1 MKLSRGFYNLYR
13 NDEADCEKGQV
24 LHVHHGDIV
33 IRYNFGKFVTF
44 AFLHLCYVDLIG
56 LVTDYL

>member
-1 MKLSRGFYNLYR
+1 MVSIIYIGMMKPI
-13 NDEADCEKGQV
+13 AKGQV

>member
-1 MKLSRGFYNLYR
+1 MKPI
-13 NDEADCEKGQV
+13 AKGQV

-33 IRYNFGKFVTF
+33 RYNFGKFVTF

-56 LVTDYL
+56 LIVTDYL